1 VKAFRAELSFYLP
14 IFKIKN
20 KKEKREIEQNKK
32 RNGGAAQHTFQSHSF
47 GSKGRRKRKI
57 AH

>member
-32 RNGGAAQHTFQSHSF
+32 
-47 GSKGRRKRKI
+47 KKRRSGPAHLPVPLLRFKRP
-57 AH
+57 